1 MEKIYTIPVNDAY
14 TTECD
19 CPICVLKKKSEEDYI
34 NYYLGPSLM
43 EPDTRMI
50 TNRTGFCPDH
60 MGMLNTREANRAR
73 HPKEPRTQRQNSNDP
88 RR

>member
-34 NYYLGPSLM
+34 NYYLG
-43 EPDTRMI
+43 TI
-50 TNRTGFCPDH
+50 TNGTGH
-60 MGMLNTREANRAR
+60 
-73 HPKEPRTQRQNSNDP
+73 
-88 RR
+88 